1 MIAIPFSQLEASQFT
16 VKEAEERERE
26 NWSGM
31 KHKASKACWKLGKAP
46 SIELSL
52 VTSLNLVLVKGQEA
66 EKSKRRTVKKEEGKW
81 LAK

>member
-1 MIAIPFSQLEASQFT
+1 
-16 VKEAEERERE
+16 
-26 NWSGM
+26 M

-66 EKSKRRTVKKEEGKW
+66 EKSKRRTVKKEEGK
-81 LAK
+81 